1 MEYALMLVVPLM
13 LFAWYW
19 LIFKKEK

>member
-1 MEYALMLVVPLM
+1 MEYALMLIVPLM

-19 LIFKKEK
+19 LIFRKEK